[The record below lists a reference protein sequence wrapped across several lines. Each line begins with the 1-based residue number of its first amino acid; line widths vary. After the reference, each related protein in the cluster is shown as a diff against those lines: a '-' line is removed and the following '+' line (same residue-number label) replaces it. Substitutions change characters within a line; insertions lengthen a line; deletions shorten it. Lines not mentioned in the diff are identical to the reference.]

1 MRKPVTYEVALL
13 RRELSILWLTIPLF
27 VAGLG
32 LVGLGFRGDGW
43 ALVGGFFLSWLGSA
57 WTSRNLTTRAKITR
71 VPGVLR
77 VDATAIWLDDDA
89 IVERRSLRAALLTPT
104 PEGALLRLESA
115 WPYAPIDLLL
125 RRESDGGTVLE
136 ELGFAASHAAVRF
149 QLGSRAG
156 VGRTVENAG
165 MALLGCVLIA
175 GGVLIEWAAKHR
187 VESVVPWAIA
197 AAVVVAIWFALSLV
211 PTSVVVGA
219 DGLFIR
225 WLWARRF
232 VRFADVR
239 DVGPHGAEAGG
250 TSIGIL
256 LAGGSVLRHSVRSGF
271 ADGSSEEE
279 TARVVARIRQAL
291 AVYRQQPPAGEVRLP
306 VRGTRPVAEWIR
318 ALRGSGSAGAV
329 DHRTAPVA
337 TEELWRVAED
347 LGAENVSRAAAA
359 VALATGLDAAGKQR
373 LRIAAAA
380 TAAPELRA
388 VLEASAVEADEEQ
401 LAQALSRL
409 KRE

>member
-13 RRELSILWLTIPLF
+13 RRELSILWLTVTIL

-32 LVGLGFRGDGW
+32 LVVQGFRGDGW
-43 ALVGGFFLSWLGSA
+43 ALVGGLLLSWLGSA

-77 VDATAIWLDDDA
+77 VEETAIWLDDEA
-89 IVERRSLRAALLTPT
+89 LVERRSLRAALLTPT

-115 WPYAPIDLLL
+115 WPYAPIDLQL
-125 RRESDGGTVLE
+125 RRQSDGLTVLE

-149 QLGSRAG
+149 RLGSRAG

-165 MALLGCVLIA
+165 MALFGCVVIA
-175 GGVLIEWAAKHR
+175 GGVLIEWAARHR
-187 VESVVPWAIA
+187 IESLVPWAIA
-197 AAVVVAIWFALSLV
+197 AAVVALWFALSLV

-225 WLWARRF
+225 WLWSRRF

-239 DVGPHGAEAGG
+239 DVGPQDAQAAG

-256 LAGGSVLRHSVRSGF
+256 LADGAGLRYSVRSGF
-271 ADGSSEEE
+271 ADGSSEEDR
-279 TARVVARIRQAL
+279 ARVVARIRQAL
-291 AVYRQQPPAGEVRLP
+291 AVYRKQPPAGEVRLP
-306 VRGTRPVAEWIR
+306 QRGTRPVAEWIR
-318 ALRGSGSAGAV
+318 ALRGSGSAGAA
-329 DHRTAPVA
+329 DHRTAPVP

-359 VALATGLDAAGKQR
+359 VALAAGLDAAGKQR

-388 VLEASAVEADEEQ
+388 VLDASAAEADEEQ
-401 LAQALSRL
+401 LSQALSRL
-409 KRE
+409 TRE